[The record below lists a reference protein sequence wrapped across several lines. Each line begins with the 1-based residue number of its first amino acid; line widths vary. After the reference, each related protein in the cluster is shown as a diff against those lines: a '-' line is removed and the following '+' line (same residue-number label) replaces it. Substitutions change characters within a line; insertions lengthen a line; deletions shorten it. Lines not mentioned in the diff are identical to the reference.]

1 MILETIKEVGEK
13 AFMSGM
19 FAASKALGKDVM
31 GLRKFQQENT
41 RTYE

>member
-31 GLRKFQQENT
+31 GLGESTIITKKF
-41 RTYE
+41 